1 MKRVILTGL
10 LIMVIVFGFHSCTE
24 DEFLEPTTVD
34 LKIKM
39 DNPEHFDDTP
49 GQGVTPS
56 MEFSEGSFHITG
68 LEFDGKRENNDDYY
82 FFREFEDLIA
92 NLSDD
97 SLNQEVTFDIPRG
110 SYNPIKITLHT
121 NRPDSLPAL
130 QLRGKWKRQKNRG
143 GPGNQGPE
151 EIPVEFNLFQEI
163 EALRPFTVKNKTDDQ
178 QIVFD
183 GDNWNTLEI
192 RINLAESFSQDILD
206 GAKIQG
212 QGNKQKIIISPDYN
226 EGIHSNLEYRVE
238 RSIKAVI
245 K

>member
-92 NLSDD
+92 NLS
-97 SLNQEVTFDIPRG
+97 
-110 SYNPIKITLHT
+110 
-121 NRPDSLPAL
+121 
-130 QLRGKWKRQKNRG
+130 
-143 GPGNQGPE
+143 
-151 EIPVEFNLFQEI
+151 
-163 EALRPFTVKNKTDDQ
+163 
-178 QIVFD
+178 
-183 GDNWNTLEI
+183 
-192 RINLAESFSQDILD
+192 
-206 GAKIQG
+206 
-212 QGNKQKIIISPDYN
+212 
-226 EGIHSNLEYRVE
+226 
-238 RSIKAVI
+238 
-245 K
+245 